1 MQKKSSAINCRSR
14 NIPFFII
21 LCCGL
26 LLSCKSNDYQA
37 NTQTPVKDTSLN
49 AEQETELNV
58 PPAKVEIDDASSD
71 KIDEERAPEKVKTII
86 KKKQPSK
93 PDKKTTVK
101 KTIKDNLK
109 PKVIVKNVDEAKVEE
124 PKRFVLTSLQQ
135 LPLTI
140 DTTWTLTFQPLPMS
154 KVSSCQIINRVEP
167 FFDGYDDSWLSI
179 HLTSTQVLV
188 HSLSNFDLTYPNVG
202 VVVADDANA
211 VDNFNLES
219 AAHPSI
225 AIANIALNNYAHT
238 NRIRMTTGL
247 GFWPTWP
254 LTETRFHT
262 VNIENV
268 ANFIALLTQCE
279 KVTQ

>member
-1 MQKKSSAINCRSR
+1 MQKKFSAINCRSR
-14 NIPFFII
+14 TIPFFII

-26 LLSCKSNDYQA
+26 LQSCKSNDYQA
-37 NTQTPVKDTSLN
+37 NTQTPVKDTTLN
-49 AEQETELNV
+49 TEQETTLNV
-58 PPAKVEIDDASSD
+58 PLAKVEINQASSD
-71 KIDEERAPEKVKTII
+71 KLVEKITPEKVKTII

-93 PDKKTTVK
+93 QDKKTTVK
-101 KTIKDNLK
+101 KTDKENLT
-109 PKVIVKNVDEAKVEE
+109 PKAIVKKVDEANVEE
-124 PKRFVLTSLQQ
+124 SKTLVFTSVQQ

-140 DTTWTLTFQPLPMS
+140 DATWTLTYQPLPMS
-154 KVSSCQIINRVEP
+154 KVSSCQIINRIEP

-179 HLTSTQVLV
+179 HVTSTQVLM

-211 VDNFNLES
+211 VDNFNLVS
-219 AAHPSI
+219 AAQPSI

-238 NRIRMTTGL
+238 NRIRMTTGV